1 MDEWSFERNV
11 EVCFQRFET
20 WKTRCD
26 KFQTQEN
33 VVHTFLN
40 IVWSLQKSK
49 RFLRHSQYRRT
60 SFKIISNH
68 ATNNR

>member
-20 WKTRCD
+20 WRIRCD
-26 KFQTQEN
+26 KYQIRGN

-40 IVWSLQKSK
+40 IVWSLQQRW
-49 RFLRHSQYRRT
+49 RFLRHSEYRRT
-60 SFKIISNH
+60 RFKIISNH
-68 ATNNR
+68 VTNHH